1 MSPDT
6 EAGAG
11 FVFFLFVCFFSL
23 PHLNYK
29 RFTFL
34 LMQFIIE
41 INIKDDL

>member
-6 EAGAG
+6 EAAAG
-11 FVFFLFVCFFSL
+11 WFLSL
-23 PHLNYK
+23 PRLNYK

-41 INIKDDL
+41 INIKPDL